1 MWRSFLFWETMKY
14 KRFLFWKT
22 FYVVSKV
29 NMLIFMG
36 DVFRNG
42 NFLLFSILVVE

>member
-1 MWRSFLFWETMKY
+1 MWRPFLFWETMKY

-42 NFLLFSILVVE
+42 KLSIISDFSC